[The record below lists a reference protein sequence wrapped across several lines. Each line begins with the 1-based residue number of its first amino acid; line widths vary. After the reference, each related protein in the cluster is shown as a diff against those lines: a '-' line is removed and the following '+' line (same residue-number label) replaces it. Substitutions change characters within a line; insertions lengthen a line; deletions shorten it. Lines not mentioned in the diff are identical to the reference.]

1 MAWEQRYKGTV
12 RNGKVEL
19 DGGAIMP
26 DGAEVIVLFH
36 SDEAV
41 RVGQEKWDEA
51 LKVIESFRGKVPLL
65 PAVAYSTESLYD

>member
-1 MAWEQRYKGTV
+1 
-12 RNGKVEL
+12 
-19 DGGAIMP
+19 MP